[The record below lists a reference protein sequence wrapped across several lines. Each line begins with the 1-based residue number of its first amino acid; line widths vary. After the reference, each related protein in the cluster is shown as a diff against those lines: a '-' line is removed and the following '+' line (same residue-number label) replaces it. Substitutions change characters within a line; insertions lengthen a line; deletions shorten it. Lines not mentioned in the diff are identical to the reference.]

1 MRYLADLHIHSY
13 HSRATSKRSHIRSLA
28 AWARI
33 KGVHVLAS
41 GDFTHPLWMRELQK
55 YLEPA
60 EPGFFKL
67 KESVHRDFSALY
79 PLEFS
84 TDDIATRFVLSAEI
98 SCIYKR
104 DSRVRKIHNLLFV
117 PDFSSAEAI
126 SRRLSRIG
134 NLASDG
140 RPILKLDSRDLL
152 EILLESSEAGFLV
165 PAHIWTPWFSLFG
178 SKSGFNSVKE
188 CFGDLSDQIFALE
201 TGLSSDPAMNR
212 LISRLDSYSF
222 ISNSDCHSP
231 EKICREANIF
241 DTDFNFYSMKEA
253 IRLPCDDRGK
263 QRFLGTVEFYPEEGK
278 YHLDGH
284 RKCDFCCDPLQT
296 RTLEGICPYCGK
308 ALTVGVLSRVMEL
321 ADRSQAVFPAGS
333 PLQYSLIP
341 LVEILSELLGTGPAT
356 KTVMSH
362 YLKLVSCFGS
372 EMNILLMTPVEDIQK
387 GYSSLLG
394 EAVARIRSGDVY
406 KKSGFD
412 GQYGSV
418 SCFTVG
424 EESDLRTEDD
434 ILRRR
439 RVRHKKAD

>member
-1 MRYLADLHIHSY
+1 MRYLADLHIHSH
-13 HSRATSKRSHIRSLA
+13 HSRATSKTSHIRSLA
-28 AWARI
+28 AWAQI

-41 GDFTHPLWMRELQK
+41 GDFTHPLWMRELQEC
-55 YLEPA
+55 LEPA

-67 KESVHRDFSALY
+67 KESVHRDFSVLSSFD
-79 PLEFS
+79 LTTEN
-84 TDDIATRFVLSAEI
+84 IATRFVLSAEV

-104 DSRVRKIHNLLFV
+104 DNRVRKIHNLLFV
-117 PDFSSAEAI
+117 PDFDSAEEI
-126 SRRLSRIG
+126 NRRLSAIG
-134 NLASDG
+134 NLSSDG

-178 SKSGFNSVKE
+178 SKSGFNSVEE
-188 CFGDLSDQIFALE
+188 CFGDLADHIFALE

-212 LISRLDSYSF
+212 LISMLDSYSF

-231 EKICREANIF
+231 ARICREANIF
-241 DTDFNFYSMKEA
+241 DTDFDFYSMREA
-253 IRLPCDDRGK
+253 IRFPCDGRGL
-263 QRFLGTVEFYPEEGK
+263 QRFSGTVEFYPEEGK

-321 ADRSQAVFPAGS
+321 ADREQAVFPDGS

-372 EMNILLMTPVEDIQK
+372 EMNILLTTPVEDIKK

-412 GQYGSV
+412 GQYGV
-418 SCFTVG
+418 ISCFTAG
-424 EESDLRTEDD
+424 EESDLRSEDE

-439 RVRHKKAD
+439 RVRLRKAD